1 MNFRPSDAQ
10 QLLDNPMLKTWFEES
25 RENLIK
31 RIESPQIKEDEL
43 AEAVRMLKLLKS
55 LKSHLNSYLDEGKIS
70 EFNLKQKK
78 RFW

>member
-55 LKSHLNSYLDEGKIS
+55 LKSHLNSYLDEGKIA